1 MYCVCGVCSKWVK
14 RNQRNLLC
22 TVCKSY
28 IHKCC
33 SDLTCKEFKSKENVK
48 YWHCKKCNE
57 EISLPFNHINGNNK
71 FMLELYR
78 MFENKLTNINLGEKF
93 ENVSLDPTIFQT
105 ELDEN
110 NCNSYTKYFSDEEL
124 KTLHGN
130 TKSNMSILNANIRSL
145 DKNLDSFKDLLYCSE
160 LNFEIIGLV
169 ETWLKDKPQDYFHL
183 NGYGLEFNNRKNG
196 RGGAVCLYIKN
207 DMKYHIRHDLAQIKH
222 PEHVESLFVEI
233 ERTGSKNVIAGV
245 ICRPPGQDVQEFN
258 RN

>member
-1 MYCVCGVCSKWVK
+1 MYCVCGVCSKRVK
-14 RNQRNLLC
+14 RNQRNLSC
-22 TVCKSY
+22 TV

-57 EISLPFNHINGNNK
+57 EIRLPFNHINGNNK

-78 MFENKLTNINLGEKF
+78 MFENKPTNINLGKKF
-93 ENVSLDPTIFQT
+93 ENVSLDPTIFRT

-124 KTLHGN
+124 KILYEN
-130 TKSNMSILNANIRSL
+130 TKSNMSLLNANIRSL

-169 ETWLKDKPQDYFHL
+169 ETLLKDKPQDYF
-183 NGYGLEFNNRKNG
+183 
-196 RGGAVCLYIKN
+196 I
-207 DMKYHIRHDLAQIKH
+207 
-222 PEHVESLFVEI
+222 
-233 ERTGSKNVIAGV
+233 
-245 ICRPPGQDVQEFN
+245 
-258 RN
+258 